1 MGVSMGSVPMGHAT
15 NMGSVNLSSVVPSP
29 HDSSANGY
37 SYNLPPLSTSIST
50 ASSGSSPTSSQ
61 SSSLSV
67 SAGNNTRAAVTT
79 ASATSRAHLP
89 PITTGTSASSVLSPL
104 SSYDSPHLPHSAH
117 PSSATT
123 DYGASDV
130 NVKVESPTSN
140 ANSPHLQHSHPGG
153 GYGGHADMVG
163 MGMMMSGIPTPVSWR

>member
-1 MGVSMGSVPMGHAT
+1 LTCTSLIHSSPTASANGHDDRNSQHQKYYVPPSSSYDDYGSMDVSMGSMPTV
-15 NMGSVNLSSVVPSP
+15 
-29 HDSSANGY
+29 SADNDGRAAA
-37 SYNLPPLSTSIST
+37 ST
-50 ASSGSSPTSSQ
+50 AWI
-61 SSSLSV
+61 
-67 SAGNNTRAAVTT
+67 
-79 ASATSRAHLP
+79 TSRAHLL
-89 PITTGTSASSVLSPL
+89 PITTDSSALSVLSPL